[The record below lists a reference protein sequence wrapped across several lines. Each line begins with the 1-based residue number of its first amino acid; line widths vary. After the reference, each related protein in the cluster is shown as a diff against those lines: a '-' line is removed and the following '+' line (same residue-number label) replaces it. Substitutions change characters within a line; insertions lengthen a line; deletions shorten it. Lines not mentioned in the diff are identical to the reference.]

1 MVDVAKWVDSA
12 IGRPSAS
19 GTSADDSKRANL
31 VVAAVESIE
40 ASGPSAGMADIAR
53 RAGIARPHVY
63 RHFASKEQLDS
74 EVARF
79 AATELV
85 RRVRPTM
92 VRSGTPTEIV
102 RGVIA
107 ESVGWAAEHPNLYR
121 FLAARQQTKSIH
133 RARFGRTRFLGEVVD
148 AATAYLRASNIHHD
162 VPDGILAG
170 LMGMV
175 DASII
180 WWLDQKDEE
189 EDQVVD
195 RLTRQVWQIL
205 HDMLAQLGLEIPDGT
220 VLRLP

>member
-1 MVDVAKWVDSA
+1 MDVAKWVDST
-12 IGRPSAS
+12 IGRRSAS
-19 GTSADDSKRANL
+19 GTSAEDSRRAKL

-40 ASGPSAGMADIAR
+40 ASGPSAGMAEIAQ

-63 RHFASKEQLDS
+63 RHFTSKEQLDS

-92 VRSGTPTEIV
+92 VRSGTPSEIV
-102 RGVIA
+102 RGVIS
-107 ESVGWAAEHPNLYR
+107 ESVGWASEHPNLYR

-133 RARFGRTRFLGEVVD
+133 RARFGRTRFLSEIVD
-148 AATAYLRASNIHHD
+148 AATAYLRSSNIHQD

-180 WWLDQKDEE
+180 WWLDHEDEVQDE
-189 EDQVVD
+189 VVD

-205 HDMLAQLGLEIPDGT
+205 HDMLAQLGLEITDET